1 LDIKLN
7 PKKMSALAKN
17 YNRRKISFK
26 RGKGSFLYAN
36 NGKKYLDFVQGI
48 AVNSLGHANPH
59 LINAVNKQA
68 KKLWHVSNAFI
79 IPEGEKLAKRLT
91 KKTFADFVI
100 FQNSGTEATEA
111 AIKIA
116 RRYFYSIGKPK
127 KNRILCVKNSF
138 HGRTLAAIFAS
149 GSKKMTEGFGPR
161 VDGFDHFKFGNYKSL
176 KRAITSKTAAIMVE
190 PIMGEGGIKVI
201 PKWFLRKLRKI
212 CNQKKILLIL
222 DEVQCGIG
230 RSGKFFAFE
239 HAKVSPDIVP
249 LAKGIGGGFP
259 IGAVLMT
266 KKAASG
272 MIPGTHGSTF
282 GGNPLA
288 MSVGSAVLDQI
299 FKKGFL
305 KNVQKISKY
314 FHSELKKIQNEYSN
328 IIKEVRGVGLLIG
341 LQLYKDQSKFIQKL
355 MDNNLLT
362 IRAGENVIRILPPL
376 TVKKKEIDL
385 AIKIIRKVCKG
396 YKT

>member
-1 LDIKLN
+1 M
-7 PKKMSALAKN
+7 MSALAKN
-17 YNRRKISFK
+17 YNRRKIAFK
-26 RGKGSFLYAN
+26 KGKGSFLYAN

-59 LINAVNKQA
+59 LIKAISKQS

-79 IPEGEKLAKRLT
+79 IPEGERLAKKLT
-91 KKTFADFVI
+91 QKTFADYVM
-100 FQNSGTEATEA
+100 FQNSGTESTEA

-116 RRYFYSIGKPK
+116 RRFFYSIGQPK
-127 KNRILCVKNSF
+127 KNRILCIKNSF

-149 GSKKMTEGFGPR
+149 GSKKMTEGFGPK
-161 VDGFDHFKFGNYKSL
+161 VEGFDHFEFDNLKSL
-176 KRAITSKTAAIMVE
+176 KKSITNRTAAIMVE
-190 PIMGEGGIKVI
+190 TVMGEGGIKVI
-201 PKWFLRKLRKI
+201 SKKFLKELRKI
-212 CNQKKILLIL
+212 CNKKKILLIL
-222 DEVQCGIG
+222 DEIQCGIG
-230 RSGKFFAFE
+230 RSGKFFAYE
-239 HAKVSPDIVP
+239 YSNIKPDIVP
-249 LAKGIGGGFP
+249 IAKGIGGGFP
-259 IGAVLMT
+259 IGAVLMS

-288 MSVGSAVLDQI
+288 MSVGNTVLDQI

-314 FHSELKKIQNEYSN
+314 FHFELKKIQKQYSN

-341 LQLYKDQSKFIQKL
+341 LQLYSDQSEFIQKL
-355 MDNNLLT
+355 IDNNLLT
-362 IRAGENVIRILPPL
+362 IKAGENVIRILPPL
-376 TVKKKEIDL
+376 TVKKKEVDL
-385 AIKIIRKVCKG
+385 AIKIIKKVCKK